1 MRRLPIKP
9 MCTAAE
15 ASQLLELLRTA
26 YQGLGPAERQGVKGF
41 LSGLAKCQSDLP
53 YRNEGMSEI
62 SSNST
67 AMPNLRAV
75 AKRDRT
81 EGLRD
86 DVNYSIGRLDWMS

>member
-41 LSGLAKCQSDLP
+41 LSGLAKWQSRLALP
-53 YRNEGMSEI
+53 KRRND
-62 SSNST
+62 
-67 AMPNLRAV
+67 
-75 AKRDRT
+75 RDF
-81 EGLRD
+81 E
-86 DVNYSIGRLDWMS
+86 

>member
-1 MRRLPIKP
+1 

-26 YQGLGPAERQGVKGF
+26 YQRLGPAERQGVKGI
-41 LSGLAKCQSDLP
+41 LSGLAKCQSRLALP
-53 YRNEGMSEI
+53 KGMTEI
-62 SSNST
+62 SSNSA

-75 AKRDRT
+75 AKRDST